1 MFRQDSKFQY
11 LFGVKEPEFY
21 GAIETDTKKAILFI
35 PKYVITQSYSLLGSL
50 PILPCGW
57 DPFCLLATTRIST
70 RWTKSVSL
78 TRSTPTSANSLP
90 KLCT

>member
-11 LFGVKEPEFY
+11 LFGVKEPDFY

-35 PKYVITQSYSLLGSL
+35 PKYVLTEPYSLLGSL
-50 PILPCGW
+50 PISPCGW
-57 DPFCLLATTRIST
+57 APFCLLATTRIST
-70 RWTKSVSL
+70 RWMKSVSP
-78 TRSTPTSANSLP
+78 TTSPPTSANSLP